1 MKRFHSLRLSSS
13 GRMLHTVKL
22 ALSSRGEKELLATDQ
37 RLQEA
42 DQTLG
47 ELQRW
52 FPQIQVVVEEN
63 EKNWTTLGYN
73 IRTLSRNAQEIYPTE
88 HPMQYVLDHLHMA
101 GSEITAPGRNHALYE
116 QRARAASSLRAF
128 NDRIRELRSL
138 QMGCVAALKE
148 KEYYHAKVETL
159 RVNEG
164 RKKKVT
170 ERDVD
175 KRLRNEQKLAEV
187 VNELNF
193 KWDRLQKEL
202 AAMDGEK
209 GELMEEVLWAF
220 TRTQQYF
227 FELNPMGVALS
238 LLANRRPHSTSLG
251 IQTGFS
257 DVSRA
262 KTLSMSQSMIS
273 TQAQNQEVPK
283 SSANMDGGADKG
295 SAIGL
300 AMSASGIYPG
310 M

>member
-1 MKRFHSLRLSSS
+1 MKRLHSLHISPS
-13 GRMLHTVKL
+13 GKMLHTVKL

-42 DQTLG
+42 DQTLA

-52 FPQIQVVVEEN
+52 FPQIQIAIDEN
-63 EKNWTTLGYN
+63 EKTWTTLGYN
-73 IRTLSRNAQEIYPTE
+73 IRALSRNAQEIYPTE
-88 HPMQYVLDHLHMA
+88 HPIQYILEHLHTA
-101 GSEITAPGRNHALYE
+101 GSEVVLPGRTHALYE
-116 QRARAASSLRAF
+116 PRARAASDLRAF

-138 QMGCVAALKE
+138 QIGCVAALKE

-202 AAMDGEK
+202 AAVEGEK
-209 GELMEEVLWAF
+209 GELMEDVLWAF
-220 TRTQQYF
+220 ARTQQYF
-227 FELNPMGVALS
+227 FQLNPMGVVLS
-238 LLANRRPHSTSLG
+238 LLASRRRNETDVPV
-251 IQTGFS
+251 QPGFS
-257 DVSRA
+257 NISVA
-262 KTLSMSQSMIS
+262 KTLSMSQS
-273 TQAQNQEVPK
+273 V
-283 SSANMDGGADKG
+283 
-295 SAIGL
+295 
-300 AMSASGIYPG
+300 MSAQVQRQMASSESR
-310 M
+310 

>member
-1 MKRFHSLRLSSS
+1 
-13 GRMLHTVKL
+13 MLHTVKL
-22 ALSSRGEKELLATDQ
+22 ALSSLGEKELLATDQ

-42 DQTLG
+42 DQTLA

-52 FPQIQVVVEEN
+52 FPQIQVAIEEN
-63 EKNWTTLGYN
+63 EKTWTTLGYN
-73 IRTLSRNAQEIYPTE
+73 IRTLSRSAQEIYPTE
-88 HPMQYVLDHLHMA
+88 HPIQYILDHLHTA
-101 GSEITAPGRNHALYE
+101 GSEVVLPGRNHALYE
-116 QRARAASSLRAF
+116 PRARAACDLRAF

-202 AAMDGEK
+202 AAVEAEK
-209 GELMEEVLWAF
+209 GELMEDLLWTF
-220 TRTQQYF
+220 VRTQQYF
-227 FELNPMGVALS
+227 FELNPTGAALS
-238 LLANRRPHSTSLG
+238 LLANRRPIETAVQ
-251 IQTGFS
+251 IQPGFS
-257 DVSRA
+257 DVSVP
-262 KTLSMSQSMIS
+262 KTLSMSQSMVS
-273 TQAQNQEVPK
+273 AQAQRQVPP
-283 SSANMDGGADKG
+283 SG
-295 SAIGL
+295 SR
-300 AMSASGIYPG
+300 
-310 M
+310 